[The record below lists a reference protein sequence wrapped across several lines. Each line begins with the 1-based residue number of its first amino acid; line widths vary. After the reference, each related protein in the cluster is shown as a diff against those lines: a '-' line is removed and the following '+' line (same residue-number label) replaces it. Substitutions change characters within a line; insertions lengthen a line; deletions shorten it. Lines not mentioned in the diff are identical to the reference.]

1 MEEKQDMYMMATWLQ
16 FHLPS
21 APLQHFAH
29 WRCKYITLILLSN
42 YEAGATIQVT
52 VSYFFLP
59 SLSFL
64 FSLFCALLLFC
75 VIFSSPVGAP
85 LSPLLPT
92 PLRGRF
98 PSDPWQQVLLHESL
112 GSCFSI
118 LWGQEKKAS
127 FPCVNYSSGKVL
139 PKGTHM
145 LSPLLPITDSRPL
158 LTHSEP
164 CHAQKGVL
172 HIGQP
177 SPCQHPFSEKRN
189 Y

>member
-1 MEEKQDMYMMATWLQ
+1 MACLMSCGLHTWALEIC
-16 FHLPS
+16 PG
-21 APLQHFAH
+21 
-29 WRCKYITLILLSN
+29 LLSLD
-42 YEAGATIQVT
+42 GW
-52 VSYFFLP
+52 SP
-59 SLSFL
+59 SL
-64 FSLFCALLLFC
+64 

-98 PSDPWQQVLLHESL
+98 LSDLWQQVLLHESL
-112 GSCFSI
+112 GSCFSV

-127 FPCVNYSSGKVL
+127 FPGVNYSSGKVL
-139 PKGTHM
+139 PKGTRV
-145 LSPLLPITDSRPL
+145 LSPLLPITGSCPL

-164 CHAQKGVL
+164 CRAQKGVL

-177 SPCQHPFSEKRN
+177 SPCQHPFSEKTN